1 MIEERIARLQEA
13 MKKEGID
20 VYYLNTSDYHMS
32 EYVPAYFR
40 TIHYFSGF
48 SGSLA
53 TLLVSEKE
61 ACIFVDGR
69 YHVQA
74 DAECLNHGI
83 RVMKLGTKD
92 TPDPIAYLKE
102 NFKGRTVGLD
112 GKRSSVKFAKAL
124 MKEGFRI
131 RSLDIYSDLIKD
143 RPPLRS
149 GPIYELEKK
158 YTGLSRKKKI
168 AMISYCL
175 ADRVHVVNNLE
186 SIAYLLN
193 LRSDDIVHTPV
204 FLSYLVILEG
214 EVYLFADVKRFDSE
228 LLDRL
233 YDDGVIIRPYESFYD
248 FLKLIRNR
256 QILIDENKVNYE
268 TYRAIRS
275 RGNRIYNMRSLI
287 EDMKAIKNP
296 VEQENLKLAHI
307 YDGVAVLRFLMWLED
322 IDKSTISEFDAAKK
336 IDELRL
342 SYKAEDLSFGSIVAY
357 NENAAQMHYY
367 PNEDKAAMLDNKG
380 ILLFDTG
387 GQYKEGTTDI
397 TRTVALG
404 EVDDEIRM
412 YYTLVLKSLFNLCSV
427 KFMEGL
433 SGNQL
438 DILARKDLWERGVDY
453 RCGTGHGVG
462 YMLSVH
468 ESPPN
473 IRYGHTE
480 AGTEMAPIKAGM
492 VSSDEPG
499 VYFEGKYGI
508 RLENVILCKKDE
520 CNEYGQFLSFE
531 TLTMVPFDRR
541 LIDLKYLDEK
551 TIALVNG
558 YHKTVYEKLL
568 PYLNEEEAA
577 FLGKACEEL

>member
-1 MIEERIARLQEA
+1 MIEKRIARLQEA

-40 TIHYFSGF
+40 TILFFSGF
-48 SGSLA
+48 TGSLA
-53 TLLVSEKE
+53 TLLVSTEE
-61 ACIFVDGR
+61 ARIFVDGR

-74 DAECLNHGI
+74 DAECLEHGI
-83 RVMKLGTKD
+83 KVMKLGTKD
-92 TPDPIAYLKE
+92 TPDPIGYLKE
-102 NFKGRTVGLD
+102 NFKGKTIGLD
-112 GKRSSVKFAKAL
+112 GKRTSVKFAKSL
-124 MKEGFRI
+124 VKEGFTI
-131 RSLDIYSDLIKD
+131 RSRDIYSALIED
-143 RPPLRS
+143 RPPLGN

-175 ADRVHVVNNLE
+175 GERVHVVSNLE

-193 LRSDDIVHTPV
+193 LRSNDIVHTPV

-214 EVYLFADVKRFDSE
+214 EVYLFSDVERFDGE
-228 LLDRL
+228 VLDRL

-248 FLKLIRNR
+248 FLKMIKNR
-256 QILIDENKVNYE
+256 QILIDENRINYE
-268 TYRAIRS
+268 VYLALKG
-275 RGNRIYNMRSLI
+275 RGNRIYNMRSII

-307 YDGVAVLRFLMWLED
+307 FDGVAVLRFLMWLEG
-322 IDKSTISEFDAAKK
+322 IDKSTISEYDAAKK
-336 IDELRL
+336 IDEFRL

-367 PNEDKAAMLDNKG
+367 PTEEKAAMLDNSG

-387 GQYKEGTTDI
+387 GQYREGTTDI

-412 YYTLVLKSLFNLCSV
+412 YYTLVLKSLFNLSSV
-427 KFMEGL
+427 KFMEGM

-438 DILARKDLWERGVDY
+438 DVLARKDLWERGVDY

-462 YMLSVH
+462 YMLAVH

-473 IRYGHTE
+473 IRFGHTE
-480 AGTEMAPIKAGM
+480 AGTELVPFKAGM
-492 VSSDEPG
+492 VCSDEPG

-508 RLENVILCKKDE
+508 RLENMILCKKDE
-520 CNEYGQFLSFE
+520 CNEYGQFLRFE
-531 TLTMVPFDRR
+531 TLTMVPFDAK
-541 LIDLKYLDEK
+541 LIDLNYLDEK
-551 TIALVNG
+551 TIRLVNE
-558 YHKTVYEKLL
+558 YHKAVYATLL

-577 FLGKACEEL
+577 FLRKACEEL

>member
-1 MIEERIARLQEA
+1 MIEERISRLKEA
-13 MKKEGID
+13 MKREGID

-32 EYVPAYFR
+32 EYVPSYFR
-40 TIHYFSGF
+40 TICYFSGF

-53 TLLVSEKE
+53 TLLVSLEE

-74 DAECLNHGI
+74 DRECLEHGI
-83 RVMKLGTKD
+83 KVMKLGTKD
-92 TPDPIAYLKE
+92 TPDPIGYLKE
-102 NFKGRTVGLD
+102 HFKGKVIGLD
-112 GKRSSVKFAKAL
+112 GRRTSMKFAKAL
-124 MKEGFRI
+124 VREGFRI
-131 RSLDIYSDLIKD
+131 RSVDIYSELIED
-143 RPPLRS
+143 RPPLENA
-149 GPIYELEKK
+149 PIYELEEK

-175 ADRVHVVNNLE
+175 GERVHVVNNLE

-193 LRSDDIVHTPV
+193 LRSSDIVHTPV
-204 FLSYLVILEG
+204 FLSYLAILEG
-214 EVYLFADVKRFDSE
+214 EVYLFADVNRFDGE

-268 TYRAIRS
+268 TYLALKG
-275 RGNRIYNMRSLI
+275 RGNRIYNMRSII

-296 VEQENLKLAHI
+296 IEQKNLRLAHI

-322 IDKSTISEFDAAKK
+322 VDKSTVSEFDAAKK

-342 SYKAEDLSFGSIVAY
+342 TYKAEDLSFGSIVAY

-367 PNEDKAAMLDNKG
+367 PAKDRAVMLDNKG

-387 GQYKEGTTDI
+387 GQYKEGTSDI

-404 EVDDEIRM
+404 EVSEEIRM

-427 KFMEGL
+427 KFMEGM
-433 SGNQL
+433 SGSQL

-480 AGTEMAPIKAGM
+480 AGTELAAFKPGM
-492 VSSDEPG
+492 VCSDEPG

-508 RLENVILCKKDE
+508 RLENMILCRKDE

-531 TLTMVPFDRR
+531 TLTMAPFDRR
-541 LIDLKYLDEK
+541 LIDLNYLDEK
-551 TIALVNG
+551 TIASVNE
-558 YHKTVYEKLL
+558 YHKTVYETLL

-577 FLGKACEEL
+577 FLRKACEKL